1 MRYQS
6 LKLNL
11 IYYYFFF
18 TEWFQTEKEFRIV
31 FEEISPQA
39 KQIPS
44 SFICKN
50 CKTES
55 FTLWLSQFQASPP
68 LPPGH
73 LSGICHFVLEKLQM
87 PHGGAQKY
95 SANSLSWDNTKIVFF
110 SK

>member
-11 IYYYFFF
+11 IYYYYFFF

-50 CKTES
+50 CKTE
-55 FTLWLSQFQASPP
+55 FQREQPFFFIMAQSIPP
-68 LPPGH
+68 SPGH
-73 LSGICHFVLEKLQM
+73 L
-87 PHGGAQKY
+87 
-95 SANSLSWDNTKIVFF
+95 
-110 SK
+110 